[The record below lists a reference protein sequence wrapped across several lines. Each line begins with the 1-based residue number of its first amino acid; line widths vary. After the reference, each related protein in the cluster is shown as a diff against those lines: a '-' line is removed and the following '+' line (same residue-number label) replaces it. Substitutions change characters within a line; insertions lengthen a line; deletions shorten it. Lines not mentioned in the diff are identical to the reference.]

1 MGGCVR
7 SHVLVVAGAFVIAV
21 PAVSPATSYNFD
33 LGFKTAQRQSA
44 WGTGAAARVADTIF
58 LGNEWGTRSA
68 KLGGVTGSVG
78 QQRFQR
84 EEWTSWRICQDG
96 AEKIGLD
103 CPFPEPTRYETR
115 TVDNRRGAEIGV
127 RLDPGRAGVEI
138 DFTADAGSVGAELSL
153 SARAALPAAPERGTF
168 FDLAPDAQPVQGSL
182 DAQSPTLKAALNAI
196 VDVNAT
202 VDWRACSGSIPFVP
216 IQGCI
221 GGSNTTP
228 EVDQTVE
235 LISIDGNEA
244 RLGAG
249 LFPTNPLS
257 GEDGYSAQLDLRET
271 NIAFGTGISTTGA
284 PTPYVTIQGITL
296 PTTVLPPLI
305 DLANGTLSL
314 PDVVAT
320 GGLDADGVLRASGSD
335 MVLDLNADLD
345 ALVPGVPVGGFDL
358 PLGSLAGAS
367 FQAYDIEAG
376 PTMALT
382 QDFALA
388 SMLMVD
394 LAFSEQVLL
403 EGIGL
408 ADRYTGPWEDLPRLA
423 VFGPTLFEPTF
434 WLDSELTAT
443 HGLRFGLEL
452 DIDVGEVA
460 VNLGPL
466 SGTLGP
472 LYRESFAYDPDF
484 AMFSL
489 FSDSFAFEGFDPIAA
504 APFRIA
510 PADPGGLA
518 GGPGDVAPIPLPA
531 PFLLLGS
538 ALVAL
543 PLAGGGRQ
551 RRD

>member
-1 MGGCVR
+1 M
-7 SHVLVVAGAFVIAV
+7 SHHVLIAAAAFSLVATAA
-21 PAVSPATSYNFD
+21 SPASLRSFD
-33 LGFKTAQRQSA
+33 LGFKTAERQSA
-44 WGTGAAARVADTIF
+44 WGTGAAARVSDKIF
-58 LGNEWGTRSA
+58 LGGEWDARSA
-68 KLGGVTGSVG
+68 QLGGVTGAVE
-78 QQRFQR
+78 QRRVQR
-84 EEWTSWRICQDG
+84 AEWTSWRLCQDS
-96 AEKIGLD
+96 AEAFGGN
-103 CPFPEPTRYETR
+103 CPFPEPPRYELR
-115 TVDNRRGAEIGV
+115 TVDNRRGSEIGL

-138 DFTADAGSVGAELSL
+138 DFTADAGSVGAELSFT
-153 SARAALPAAPERGTF
+153 ATAAPPPAPEAGAL
-168 FDLAPDAQPVQGSL
+168 FDLAPVARPVSGAL
-182 DAQSPTLKAALNAI
+182 DAQSPTLKASLNAI
-196 VDVNAT
+196 VDVGAT
-202 VDWRACSGSIPFVP
+202 VDWRACTGSIPFVP
-216 IQGCI
+216 IQGCR
-221 GGSNTTP
+221 GGSGRTP
-228 EVDQTVE
+228 DVDQTVE
-235 LISIDGNEA
+235 LISVDGNEA

-271 NIAFGTGISTTGA
+271 TIAFGTAISSTGA
-284 PTPYVTIQGITL
+284 PAPYVTIQGITL
-296 PTTVLPPLI
+296 PTTSLPPLI

-314 PDVVAT
+314 PDVVAS